1 MLAMQYVRSA
11 VILAAVAAYLDEEE
25 EDNQRRRKHRFW
37 IHPIIAQ
44 REVRG
49 QFGVLYNDL
58 RAHEDKFFNYTRMSI
73 RSFDELLALLSS
85 HLERQNTSFRRSIP
99 AVERLIITL

>member
-1 MLAMQYVRSA
+1 M
-11 VILAAVAAYLDEEE
+11 AAVAALIDEEA
-25 EDNQRRRKHRFW
+25 EDNRRRRRHRFW
-37 IHPIIAQ
+37 IHPVITQ
-44 REVRG
+44 REGRG
-49 QFGVLYNDL
+49 QFWVLYNDL
-58 RAHEDKFFNYTRMSI
+58 CAHEKKFFNYTRMSI